1 MTDFACVGS
10 LKIAFYKFLQNG
22 VVALSHIRLRNAAK
36 IKNSFLSLTAIYGN
50 RIRDF
55 MRFMEID
62 FIKIAILWKF
72 NP

>member
-1 MTDFACVGS
+1 MS
-10 LKIAFYKFLQNG
+10 IKLNQN
-22 VVALSHIRLRNAAK
+22 R
-36 IKNSFLSLTAIYGN
+36 FLSQTAIYGN

-55 MRFMEID
+55 MRFMEVD